1 MRAKGTVSSVIRL
14 SNFVRDYYSHMIM
27 ITVVAAILTGK
38 LSPYSIQ
45 PLTPYM
51 LYFIAAMIWAMSVT
65 IKLSDLS
72 LTFKKPSLIIWGLV
86 ANFIFLPFL
95 CYVLAISLMSRYP
108 LYAAGFIL
116 MGTAPTAGMSVVWTS
131 LLGGIVA
138 LALVLDAL
146 TDILAILTMP
156 SLTGILAGTYVSV
169 DVLGMLNTLILVG
182 IVPLALG
189 MTTRNILERWSH
201 ERAKHYLPLF
211 PPIGAILAMIMM
223 FIMVAVNIPTIPA
236 TQDILL
242 VLIAPALLFFPIA
255 FGGIH
260 LFCNKILRLAE
271 KENVTIAY
279 CSAMK
284 HLPLAMGVA
293 FVSLGQQAALPIT
306 VAAVFQTL
314 NASLF
319 YRIFQA
325 RVRSASGCTSEISS
339 GSKALRTLEVWVPG
353 KRASRRMLSAGL
365 ALRDDRVRA

>member
-1 MRAKGTVSSVIRL
+1 MTDEGTASRVAQLGNFIRG
-14 SNFVRDYYSHMIM
+14 YYSHMI
-27 ITVVAAILTGK
+27 ILTVVAAIVAGK

-51 LYFIAAMIWAMSVT
+51 LYFIAVMIWAMSVT
-65 IKLSDLS
+65 IKMSDLS

-86 ANFIFLPFL
+86 ANFILLPFL

-116 MGTAPTAGMSVVWTS
+116 MGTAPSAGMSVVWTS

-146 TDILAILTMP
+146 TDILGILTMP
-156 SLTGILAGTYVSV
+156 WLTGILAGAYVSV

-201 ERAKHYLPLF
+201 EHAKHYLPLF
-211 PPIGAILAMIMM
+211 PPIGAIMAMIMM

-260 LFCNKILRLAE
+260 LFCNKILRLTE

-319 YRIFQA
+319 YRIFQGRA
-325 RVRSASGCTSEISS
+325 RLASGCTSEISS
-339 GSKALRTLEVWVPG
+339 GSKALRTLAGLGLG
-353 KRASRRMLSAGL
+353 KRASRRMLSVGT
-365 ALRDDRVRA
+365 ALRDDLVRA

>member
-1 MRAKGTVSSVIRL
+1 
-14 SNFVRDYYSHMIM
+14 MIM
-27 ITVVAAILTGK
+27 LTVVAAILAGK

-169 DVLGMLNTLILVG
+169 DVLGMLNTLILVV

-211 PPIGAILAMIMM
+211 PPIGAIMAMIMM

-260 LFCNKILRLAE
+260 LFCKKILRLAE
-271 KENVTIAY
+271 KESVTIVY

-325 RVRSASGCTSEISS
+325 RARLASGCTSEISPVHNVH
-339 GSKALRTLEVWVPG
+339 RTLAGTGLG
-353 KRASRRMLSAGL
+353 KQVSRRMLTIGL
-365 ALRDDRVRA
+365 GYCNDCGMSRTCHDDLFRQG

>member
-1 MRAKGTVSSVIRL
+1 MTDEGTVSRVVQLGNFIRG
-14 SNFVRDYYSHMIM
+14 YYSHMI
-27 ITVVAAILTGK
+27 ILTVVAAIVAGK

-45 PLTPYM
+45 SLTPYM
-51 LYFIAAMIWAMSVT
+51 LYFIAVMIWAMSVT

-116 MGTAPTAGMSVVWTS
+116 MGTAPSAGMSVVWTS

-146 TDILAILTMP
+146 TDILGILTMP
-156 SLTGILAGTYVSV
+156 WLTGILAGAYVSV

-189 MTTRNILERWSH
+189 MTTRNILERWGY

-211 PPIGAILAMIMM
+211 PPIGAIMA
-223 FIMVAVNIPTIPA
+223 IMVAVNIPTRPA

-260 LFCNKILRLAE
+260 LFCNKILRLTE

-325 RVRSASGCTSEISS
+325 RVRSASGCTSEIPS
-339 GSKALRTLEVWVPG
+339 GSKALRTL
-353 KRASRRMLSAGL
+353 AGL
-365 ALRDDRVRA
+365 GFGKTGVTSNAFCRLGLA